1 MKAVYIKHGLR
12 NSLVYGDCPKPK
24 AKPYEVLI
32 EVHAT
37 SVNPS
42 DWKIIPFLKL
52 LPGIKGPFRPV
63 ILGQDVSGVVVE
75 VGRFVKNFKKGDSV
89 YSFNFTLGGAYAEYI
104 AIASSM
110 VAHKPSN
117 MTYEEAAAVPE
128 AALTAWQALLKLAKM
143 KSGDQVLV
151 IGASGGVG
159 SYGVQ
164 IAKALGASVTGV
176 CSTTVTEAPSAFA
189 ISASVTGVCSTT
201 NIELVKNLGADQ
213 VIDYKKEKFNDI
225 LTGYDIVLDCVG
237 NESLQSCASVLKPD
251 GIYITTLPNPKTSV
265 EMLTT
270 HLKPP
275 VFENQQKSIT
285 VFTVPGGSKLEE
297 IRSLIEAGKVR
308 SLVDKVYP
316 LEQATQAHDYSK
328 QGRTKGKIVLKVK

>member
-143 KSGDQVLV
+143 KTGDQVLV

-159 SYGVQ
+159 SYAVQ

-176 CSTTVTEAPSAFA
+176 CSTT
-189 ISASVTGVCSTT
+189 
-201 NIELVKNLGADQ
+201 NIEWVKNLGADQ
-213 VIDYKKEKFNDI
+213 VIDYKKEKFGDI

-237 NESLQSCASVLKPD
+237 NESLQSCASVLKSD
-251 GIYITTLPNPKTSV
+251 GIYITTLPNPRTSV

-308 SLVDKVYP
+308 SLIDKVYP

>member
-176 CSTTVTEAPSAFA
+176 CSTT
-189 ISASVTGVCSTT
+189 

>member
-176 CSTTVTEAPSAFA
+176 CSTT
-189 ISASVTGVCSTT
+189 

-237 NESLQSCASVLKPD
+237 NESLESCASVLKSD

-265 EMLTT
+265 DMLTT

-316 LEQATQAHDYSK
+316 LEQATQAHEYSK

>member
-176 CSTTVTEAPSAFA
+176 CSTT
-189 ISASVTGVCSTT
+189 

-285 VFTVPGGSKLEE
+285 VFTVPGGSKLEVFCS
-297 IRSLIEAGKVR
+297 IIEAGKVR

>member
-176 CSTTVTEAPSAFA
+176 CSTT
-189 ISASVTGVCSTT
+189 

-237 NESLQSCASVLKPD
+237 NESLQSCTSVLKSD
-251 GIYITTLPNPKTSV
+251 GIYITTLPNPKTSI

-316 LEQATQAHDYSK
+316 LKQATQAHDYSK

>member
-1 MKAVYIKHGLR
+1 MENTMKAVYIKHGLR

-176 CSTTVTEAPSAFA
+176 CSTT
-189 ISASVTGVCSTT
+189 
-201 NIELVKNLGADQ
+201 NIELVKTLGADQ

-225 LTGYDIVLDCVG
+225 LTGYDIVFDCVG
-237 NESLQSCASVLKPD
+237 NESLQSCASILKSD

>member
-1 MKAVYIKHGLR
+1 MKAVYIKLGLR
-12 NSLVYGDCPKPK
+12 NCLVYGDCPKPK

-42 DWKIIPFLKL
+42 DWKIIPFLKF

-176 CSTTVTEAPSAFA
+176 CSTT
-189 ISASVTGVCSTT
+189 

-213 VIDYKKEKFNDI
+213 VIDYKKVKFNDI

-237 NESLQSCASVLKPD
+237 NESLQSCASVLKSD

>member
-176 CSTTVTEAPSAFA
+176 CSTT
-189 ISASVTGVCSTT
+189 

-225 LTGYDIVLDCVG
+225 LTEYDIVLDCVG

-316 LEQATQAHDYSK
+316 LEHATQAHDYSK

>member
-176 CSTTVTEAPSAFA
+176 CSTT
-189 ISASVTGVCSTT
+189 

-237 NESLQSCASVLKPD
+237 NESLQSCASVLKSD

>member
-176 CSTTVTEAPSAFA
+176 CSTT
-189 ISASVTGVCSTT
+189 

-225 LTGYDIVLDCVG
+225 LTEYDIVLDCVG

>member
-1 MKAVYIKHGLR
+1 MKAVYIKHGLG

-164 IAKALGASVTGV
+164 IAKALGASV
-176 CSTTVTEAPSAFA
+176 A
-189 ISASVTGVCSTT
+189 GVCSTT

-237 NESLQSCASVLKPD
+237 NESLQSCASILKSD

>member
-176 CSTTVTEAPSAFA
+176 CSTT
-189 ISASVTGVCSTT
+189 

-237 NESLQSCASVLKPD
+237 NESLQSCASILKSD

>member
-1 MKAVYIKHGLR
+1 MKAVYIKHGLG

-52 LPGIKGPFRPV
+52 LTGIKGPFRPV

-164 IAKALGASVTGV
+164 IAKALGASV
-176 CSTTVTEAPSAFA
+176 A
-189 ISASVTGVCSTT
+189 GVCSTT

-237 NESLQSCASVLKPD
+237 NESLQSCASILKSD

-275 VFENQQKSIT
+275 VFVNQQKSIT